1 MNINLA
7 TIIIINFRVLAIK
20 IPKIDFI
27 SAFWFLTL
35 YFGKTISPV
44 RKRLISF
51 PVRRRIAACRR
62 PARGSSGCYFRSLF
76 FSSLSLSLACLSWAP
91 SSFLDFS
98 LYPLSR
104 LRIYSRPLLQFVF
117 ISVACNSSLSAF
129 ERFLSFFLSLSLS
142 LSLSLFGWWRNK
154 LLRVRFLPSS
164 LFLFLRLW
172 FLKEYGR
179 LVESFFLCREE
190 CSCEEGSFRTLFG
203 EEILEGQWRRRR
215 QHLRP
220 GVSGAWNWRTSVFL
234 VSPRFWS
241 TPPLLRLFST
251 FCREILFSFRV
262 WSCRS
267 FFFLFCFVSICFRDE
282 LLSFVVKIS
291 KLLVE

>member
-27 SAFWFLTL
+27 SAFWFLIL

-142 LSLSLFGWWRNK
+142 LSLFSA
-154 LLRVRFLPSS
+154 
-164 LFLFLRLW
+164 
-172 FLKEYGR
+172 
-179 LVESFFLCREE
+179 
-190 CSCEEGSFRTLFG
+190 G
-203 EEILEGQWRRRR
+203 EE
-215 QHLRP
+215 
-220 GVSGAWNWRTSVFL
+220 TSCCV
-234 VSPRFWS
+234 WD
-241 TPPLLRLFST
+241 
-251 FCREILFSFRV
+251 FCRRV
-262 WSCRS
+262 
-267 FFFLFCFVSICFRDE
+267 FFFWDCGFWRSTGDSWKVFFC
-282 LLSFVVKIS
+282 
-291 KLLVE
+291 VERSVPAKKGVLGLCLERRF